1 MEYKLASSTW
11 DKQEL
16 AAIESVIKKDIF
28 TMGEKVAE
36 CERDFAKF
44 VGSKYAIMTSSG
56 STANLIATAALFYT
70 KNPKLKRGDE
80 IIVPAVSWSTTY
92 YPLYQYGLKLKFV
105 DIDIE
110 TLNYDLDALKNA
122 ISDSTKAIMCVNLLG
137 NPNDFNKILALTKG
151 RDIVILEDNC
161 ESMGAEFSGRQAG
174 TFGLMGT
181 FSTFY
186 SHHLAT
192 MEGGFVVTD
201 DTELYHI
208 LLSLRA
214 HGWTRN
220 LPKDNLVTQ
229 KSDDAFI
236 ESFRFVLPGYNVRPV
251 EMSGAIGVEQLKKL
265 PSFLKQRRENATL
278 FTRLFKDSSDFLVQ
292 KEVGVSSW
300 FGFSLIIKP
309 ESKLKRSEV
318 LRELAA
324 NNIEYRPIVA
334 GNFTKNPVI
343 KYFDYEIFKELK
355 NADYLDKC
363 GFFVGNSQEDLSAQI
378 KSLYQIIGGGGGGKK
393 KNPFFTP

>member
-378 KSLYQIIGGGGGGKK
+378 KSLYQIIGGGGG
-393 KNPFFTP
+393 N